1 MAVKSPRPDSEPIDP
16 GVPAFTLVEL
26 LVVVA
31 IIAILAAMLLPS
43 LSKAKVASQAAY
55 CMSNNRQ
62 LGMAWLLYATDN
74 NGNVVRNVPFNPDPL
89 GPNGSWCDG
98 WLEFGA
104 NITDNTNLALLT
116 KAKLGAYTA
125 RNVGIY
131 KCPADSYTV
140 REGGVS
146 LPRVR
151 SNSMNAF
158 IDSSGSSVGF
168 GYPQYLFYRKLSDI
182 INPGPSD
189 LFVMVDEHPDSINDA
204 WLVVDPTT
212 PAQWGNDLPAS
223 YHNGACGFNFSDGHS
238 EIHHWLEPTTSAR
251 VTQVSHGGYA
261 GSPHD
266 RDIQWAVLHS
276 TAHR

>member
-1 MAVKSPRPDSEPIDP
+1 MSPRPDSGPVAP
-16 GVPAFTLVEL
+16 GPRAFTLIEL

-43 LSKAKVASQAAY
+43 LSKAKVASQATE

-104 NITDNTNLALLT
+104 NLALLT
-116 KAKLGAYTA
+116 KGKLGAYTA

-131 KCPADSYTV
+131 KCPADIYTV
-140 REGGVS
+140 PEGGVAH
-146 LPRVR
+146 PRVR

-158 IDSSGSSVGF
+158 IDSSGSSIGF
-168 GYPQYLFYRKLSDI
+168 GYPQYFCYRKLSDI
-182 INPGPSD
+182 IDPAPSD

-212 PAQWGNDLPAS
+212 PTQWGNDLPAS

-238 EIHHWLEPTTSAR
+238 EIHHWVEPTTSAR
-251 VTQVSHGGYA
+251 VTQVSHGGYP
-261 GSPHD
+261 GSPNDH
-266 RDIQWAVLHS
+266 DIQWAVLHS
-276 TAHR
+276 TAHK

>member
-1 MAVKSPRPDSEPIDP
+1 
-16 GVPAFTLVEL
+16 L

-31 IIAILAAMLLPS
+31 IIAILAAMLLPA
-43 LSKAKVASQAAY
+43 LSKAKVAGQATY

-62 LGMAWLLYATDN
+62 LGLAWLLYATDN
-74 NGNVVRNVPFNPDPL
+74 NGTVVRNVPFNPDPL
-89 GPNGSWCDG
+89 GANGSWCDG
-98 WLEFGA
+98 WLQFGA

-116 KAKLGAYTA
+116 KSKLGAYTA

-131 KCPADSYTV
+131 KCPADIYTV
-140 REGGVS
+140 PERGVS

-168 GYPQYLFYRKLSDI
+168 GYPQFFYYRKLSDI

-212 PAQWGNDLPAS
+212 PTQWGNDLPAS

-238 EIHHWLEPTTSAR
+238 EIHHWLERTTSAR
-251 VTQVSHGGYA
+251 VTEMSHGGYP
-261 GSPHD
+261 GSPND
-266 RDIQWAVLHS
+266 RDIAWAVLHS
-276 TAHR
+276 TAHK